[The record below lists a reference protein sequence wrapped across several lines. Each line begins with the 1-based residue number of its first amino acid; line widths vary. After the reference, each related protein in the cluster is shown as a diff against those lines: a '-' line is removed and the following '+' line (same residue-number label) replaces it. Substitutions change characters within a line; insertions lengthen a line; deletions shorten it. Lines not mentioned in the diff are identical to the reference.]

1 MPKIKKMSLKK
12 NIIALFLLIFVI
24 SSCKTIDRKIDNL
37 SLEEEKNLSRLL
49 GKQQIEL
56 INEFGKPNGVIHND
70 DEKILIFTTQKYN
83 ITCERKFTI
92 NSEGIISGFNS
103 RNCF

>member
-1 MPKIKKMSLKK
+1 MNLKK
-12 NIIALFLLIFVI
+12 NIIVLFLLIFAI
-24 SSCKTIDRKIDNL
+24 TSCKAINRKIDNL
-37 SLEEEKNLSRLL
+37 SLEEEKNLNRLL

-56 INEFGKPNGVIHND
+56 ISEFGKPDDVIHND
-70 DEKILIFTTQKYN
+70 DGKILIFTTKKYN

-92 NSEGIISGFNS
+92 DSKGIISGFNS